1 MMARAA
7 GHDNAPTI
15 DHLFDP
21 AKGADWHGVG
31 WQNPVADKVTF
42 ATGPQASEPS
52 ATTALPL
59 DGTTDLGALLG
70 HGPVVLAGT
79 GGASWL
85 LATVRTED
93 GIVAN
98 DPVTGLRVLLAY
110 SPETKAVGPIN
121 RILDPGGT
129 KWIMLSDAAKAS
141 IASVDDAKVA
151 ALQTFAAE
159 KYFAVTVVK

>member
-79 GGASWL
+79 GGAILPARPSGHPARDL
-85 LATVRTED
+85 GKPSRPRPRA
-93 GIVAN
+93 
-98 DPVTGLRVLLAY
+98 VLPTTAH
-110 SPETKAVGPIN
+110 TKANGP
-121 RILDPGGT
+121 L
-129 KWIMLSDAAKAS
+129 
-141 IASVDDAKVA
+141 
-151 ALQTFAAE
+151 
-159 KYFAVTVVK
+159 

>member
-70 HGPVVLAGT
+70 HAPVVLACT
-79 GGASWL
+79 VGAPWL
-85 LATVRTED
+85 NASGRSLGSIVTTQTHAARSRQPALLSADKTVPST
-93 GIVAN
+93 
-98 DPVTGLRVLLAY
+98 P
-110 SPETKAVGPIN
+110 
-121 RILDPGGT
+121 
-129 KWIMLSDAAKAS
+129 
-141 IASVDDAKVA
+141 
-151 ALQTFAAE
+151 TFPHTARP
-159 KYFAVTVVK
+159 